1 MSKKSTA
8 HIIYYTKTSHEII
21 YRDFARNLLL
31 DEHYFYTSCD
41 ENYELNSKALLPNFD
56 CFEREVSAFAGI
68 TFAIIGK

>member
-1 MSKKSTA
+1 
-8 HIIYYTKTSHEII
+8 
-21 YRDFARNLLL
+21 L